1 MPDARDRTLLVFQ
14 TAYSYQEMVER
25 DLTIFFTS
33 KDLGGYFQNVVTV
46 HPISDYSKMLEAKPE
61 FGLTRFIQHDKH
73 HVFIEGRVARYHF
86 LRRFKTIN
94 FLIAQLNLFLAIRRY
109 TKAKHIDFIRAEDPR
124 FNGLWGVLFHQLTKA
139 PLFVGNWGNPAT
151 VRALTGKPLMPRF
164 FKKIWFET
172 VIEKNV
178 FKMADCAMA
187 QNADNLQFI
196 LDYGIDRSKTAI
208 FKLGNAVN
216 QYHFVN
222 PTQRKPVFVPLLD
235 SLQPSTRLLL
245 CAFAIEKRKILEDA
259 FKVLNVVKTEFEI
272 KLVVAG
278 DGSAREFYTKLCDD
292 MKLTEDVIFLGNVSQ
307 ETLAYL
313 MVKADVILSPLTGR
327 ALAESV
333 LSSTPVVA
341 YDIDC
346 HPELIQ
352 SGLTGELVPF
362 RNWKEMAE
370 KTALFLKDT
379 EYAGRIGRNG
389 REKALDFMDPTVIN
403 ESQIRVFQEYGNTR

>member
-1 MPDARDRTLLVFQ
+1 
-14 TAYSYQEMVER
+14 MVDR

-33 KDLGGYFQNVVTV
+33 KDLGGYFQRVITV
-46 HPISDYSKMLEAKPE
+46 HPISDYSKMLETEPE
-61 FGLTRFIQHDKH
+61 FNLTGFIQHNKN
-73 HVFIEGRVARYHF
+73 HVFIEGRVARYRF

-94 FLIAQLNLFLAIRRY
+94 FLIAQLHLFLAIRRY
-109 TKAKHIDFIRAEDPR
+109 TKNEQIDFIRAEDPR
-124 FNGLWGVLFHQLTKA
+124 FNGLWGVLFHWLTKA

-151 VRALTGKPLMPRF
+151 VRALTGRPLMPRF
-164 FKKIWFET
+164 FKMIWLET
-172 VIEKNV
+172 IIEKKVFNV
-178 FKMADCAMA
+178 ADCVMA
-187 QNADNLQFI
+187 QNADNLQFV
-196 LDYGIDRSKTAI
+196 LDCGIDRSKTAI

-222 PTQRKPVFVPLLD
+222 PNQRKPVFVPLLRD
-235 SLQPSTRLLL
+235 LQPSTRMLL

-259 FKVLNVVKTEFEI
+259 FEVLNVLKKEFEI

-278 DGSAREFYTKLCDD
+278 DGSAREFYTKCCDD
-292 MKLTEDVIFLGNVSQ
+292 MKLADDVIFLGNVSQ

-327 ALAESV
+327 ALTESV

-346 HPELIQ
+346 HPELIE

-370 KTALFLKDT
+370 KTALLLKNT
-379 EYAGRIGRNG
+379 EYAERIGRIG
-389 REKALDFMDPTVIN
+389 REKALEFMDPTAIN
-403 ESQIRVFQEYGNTR
+403 ESQIRVFQKYGGTP

>member
-1 MPDARDRTLLVFQ
+1 MPDVKDRTLLVFQ
-14 TAYSYQEMVER
+14 TAYSYQEMVDR

-33 KDLGGYFQNVVTV
+33 KDLGGYFNRIITV
-46 HPISDYSKMLEAKPE
+46 HPISDYSKMLETEPE
-61 FGLTRFIQHDKH
+61 FALTRFIQHDKH

-86 LRRFKTIN
+86 LRRFKSIN
-94 FLIAQLNLFLAIRRY
+94 FLIAQLDLFLAIRRY
-109 TKAKHIDFIRAEDPR
+109 TKDEQIDFIRAEDPR
-124 FNGLWGVLFHQLTKA
+124 FNGLWGVLFHWLTKA

-151 VRALTGKPLMPRF
+151 VRALTGRPLMPRF
-164 FKKIWFET
+164 FKKIWLET
-172 VIEKNV
+172 IIEKKV
-178 FKMADCAMA
+178 FNAADCVMA

-196 LDYGIDRSKTAI
+196 LDCGIDRSKTAI

-216 QYHFVN
+216 QCHFVN
-222 PTQRKPVFVPLLD
+222 PNQRKPVFVPLLGD
-235 SLQPSTRLLL
+235 LQPSTRILL

-259 FKVLNVVKTEFEI
+259 FEVLNVLKKEFEI

-278 DGSAREFYTKLCDD
+278 DGSAREFYTGCCDD
-292 MKLTEDVIFLGNVSQ
+292 MKLTDDVIFLGNVSQ

-346 HPELIQ
+346 HPELIE

-370 KTALFLKDT
+370 KTAFLLKNS
-379 EYAGRIGRNG
+379 EYAERIGRIGRV
-389 REKALDFMDPTVIN
+389 KALEFMDPAVIN
-403 ESQIRVFQEYGNTR
+403 ESQIRVFQKHGGTT

>member
-46 HPISDYSKMLEAKPE
+46 HPISDYSKMLVAEPE
-61 FGLTRFIQHDKH
+61 FGLTRFIQHDRN

-94 FLIAQLNLFLAIRRY
+94 FLVAQLNLFLAIRRY

-124 FNGLWGVLFHQLTKA
+124 FNGLWGVLFHLLTKA

-164 FKKIWFET
+164 FKKIWLET
-172 VIEKNV
+172 IIEKKV
-178 FKMADCAMA
+178 FKVADCAMA

-216 QYHFVN
+216 QCHFVN
-222 PTQRKPVFVPLLD
+222 PAQRKPVSVPLLD

-259 FKVLNVVKTEFEI
+259 FEVLNVLKTEFEI

-362 RNWKEMAE
+362 RHWKEMAE
-370 KTALFLKDT
+370 KTAFLLKNT

-389 REKALDFMDPTVIN
+389 REKALDFMDPTAIN
-403 ESQIRVFQEYGNTR
+403 ESQIRVFQEYSNTR